1 MPGYN
6 KSLSR
11 LSPPVSPPKEI
22 ERIITDI
29 YDTLNNLS
37 GGSLTSS
44 SQNITI
50 TTATGGGSGTLSHPN
65 TSGQSSV
72 DNTGVSVIQDVT
84 LDNFGHVTSLASK
97 DLVDEFVPDKSNLVL
112 QNSAS
117 GSGSLTYN
125 QTNKQ
130 FEYTPPAAATGDI
143 TEIVTNTN
151 SGLSGGTTS
160 GSATLS
166 LNISNLVDM
175 TDDVAA
181 IDEIAILDG
190 TTNKRKPL
198 GEIDISVF
206 NNDSGF
212 ITSATGDI
220 TGVTAGAGLTGGGT
234 SGTVTVSHSD
244 TSSQASV
251 DNSNG
256 SVIQDVTI
264 DTYGHVT
271 GLASVDLDSR
281 YLRLSAGG
289 TIADTL
295 SIDTS
300 SASSGNIL
308 RLLGSAANIEFAH
321 TGQTMTFSTAGTIT
335 TTGSNDLNLVSAQR
349 VAIDASHSD
358 GLSVDA
364 NITCT
369 SDISAS
375 NLNVA
380 KVTAS
385 TGILF
390 GSDTAAANTLDDY
403 EEGTWTPV
411 YGASIATVTS
421 STYDS
426 GVTFGQYT
434 KIGDTVHLWGRIR
447 TDQLIWSS
455 SSGSVFI
462 TGIPFSANN
471 VIGDDV
477 LTYAGS
483 IAYANNWTGEH
494 PMHLGIAGGSNNRI
508 FLYYQEIHFD
518 SNNGGYLNISP
529 LDTNASTDGNDLV
542 FQITYKV

>member
-6 KSLSR
+6 KSLSK
-11 LSPPVSPPKEI
+11 LSPPVTPPREI

-29 YDTLNNLS
+29 YDNLNNLL
-37 GGSLTSS
+37 GGSSTSS

-97 DLVDEFVPDKSNLVL
+97 DLVDEFVPDKGNLVL

-117 GSGSLTYN
+117 GGGALTYN

-143 TEIVTNTN
+143 TEVVTSTT

-160 GSATLS
+160 GVATLS
-166 LNISNLVDM
+166 LNISRLVDM
-175 TDDVAA
+175 TEDVAA

-234 SGTVTVSHSD
+234 SGTVTLSHSD

-281 YLRLSAGG
+281 YLPLTGGTLTDSLTISADSPQLVLKDSTDDDDQSILFRNSSNANLYSITGESDVLNIKTLTSRAMKFHTNDTLAMTIDTDGSIDTEQGFDVGGTLKLESVAQDTASTSALVWAFDGTKTVKYRTLGSNAFNSTSYLPLAGG
-289 TIADTL
+289 TL
-295 SIDTS
+295 
-300 SASSGNIL
+300 
-308 RLLGSAANIEFAH
+308 
-321 TGQTMTFSTAGTIT
+321 TGALTAG
-335 TTGSNDLNLVSAQR
+335 S
-349 VAIDASHSD
+349 
-358 GLSVDA
+358 
-364 NITCT
+364 
-369 SDISAS
+369 
-375 NLNVA
+375 
-380 KVTAS
+380 
-385 TGILF
+385 GILF
-390 GSDTAAANTLDDY
+390 GSDTAAANTLDD
-403 EEGTWTPV
+403 
-411 YGASIATVTS
+411 
-421 STYDS
+421 
-426 GVTFGQYT
+426 
-434 KIGDTVHLWGRIR
+434 
-447 TDQLIWSS
+447 
-455 SSGSVFI
+455 
-462 TGIPFSANN
+462 
-471 VIGDDV
+471 
-477 LTYAGS
+477 
-483 IAYANNWTGEH
+483 
-494 PMHLGIAGGSNNRI
+494 
-508 FLYYQEIHFD
+508 
-518 SNNGGYLNISP
+518 
-529 LDTNASTDGNDLV
+529 
-542 FQITYKV
+542 